1 MARDDGDLLAAL
13 QVGDRVAERYRRG
26 VVLHRAIRGEEEG
39 DVIRALLFWQGLA
52 EEMAA
57 EIARLTASACAS

>member
-1 MARDDGDLLAAL
+1 
-13 QVGDRVAERYRRG
+13 

-57 EIARLTASACAS
+57 EIARLTASARAS